1 MRRVYR
7 ERGENRENI
16 AQEFLAQTGFSVCI
30 QVIPAHNMNVL
41 FFQFGKYL
49 LMEYLGVA
57 LLQAVSGGRD
67 RFHLFVRTQPCG
79 GRYRQSGSDAAFE
92 PRHAHHKELVKV
104 RGHDR
109 KKIQALQ
116 QVQIRVFGKL
126 QHPGIKIE
134 PAAFTVEKT
143 LGPKIAFDAG
153 QIEFFTRLNA
163 VGTGIGT
170 LNLRDIVSDVNQPG
184 HRCRFGILFGM
195 RVGCHRLF
203 LTMLRD

>member
-49 LMEYLGVA
+49 LMENLGMA

-67 RFHLFVRTQPCG
+67 RLHLFVRAQPCG
-79 GRYRQSGSDAAFE
+79 GRHRQPGSDAAFE

-116 QVQIRVFGKL
+116 QV
-126 QHPGIKIE
+126 
-134 PAAFTVEKT
+134 
-143 LGPKIAFDAG
+143 
-153 QIEFFTRLNA
+153 
-163 VGTGIGT
+163 
-170 LNLRDIVSDVNQPG
+170 
-184 HRCRFGILFGM
+184 
-195 RVGCHRLF
+195 
-203 LTMLRD
+203 

>member
-7 ERGENRENI
+7 ERGENWENI

-49 LMEYLGVA
+49 LMENLGVA

-67 RFHLFVRTQPCG
+67 RLHLFVRAQPCG
-79 GRYRQSGSDAAFE
+79 GRYCESGSDAAFE
-92 PRHAHHKELVKV
+92 PRHTHHKELVKV

-116 QVQIRVFGKL
+116 QV
-126 QHPGIKIE
+126 
-134 PAAFTVEKT
+134 
-143 LGPKIAFDAG
+143 
-153 QIEFFTRLNA
+153 
-163 VGTGIGT
+163 
-170 LNLRDIVSDVNQPG
+170 
-184 HRCRFGILFGM
+184 
-195 RVGCHRLF
+195 
-203 LTMLRD
+203 